1 MHDKIDFSRLER
13 IEPRKGSWET
23 VCARLD
29 SSEKRK
35 FINFIQT
42 RTKYVLAASFIVA
55 AFFTTFMTITSN
67 MVDSEE
73 VLMKNAASNELVS
86 WYGNLG
92 EQSDDELENLD
103 TDNTISYLLQETK

>member
-29 SSEKRK
+29 SSEKNK

-42 RTKYVLAASFIVA
+42 RTKYALAASFTVI
-55 AFFTTFMTITSN
+55 AFWTTFMTVMLNTN
-67 MVDSEE
+67 DSEDI
-73 VLMKNAASNELVS
+73 LIKNAASDELVS

-92 EQSDDELENLD
+92 EKSDDELENLD
-103 TDNTISYLLQETK
+103 TYNSISYLLQETK

>member
-35 FINFIQT
+35 YLNFIQT

-67 MVDSEE
+67 MVDSEDI
-73 VLMKNAASNELVS
+73 LMTNVASDELVS

-92 EQSDDELENLD
+92 EKSDDELENLD
-103 TDNTISYLLQETK
+103 NNNSISFLLQETK

>member
-35 FINFIQT
+35 VLNFIQT

-67 MVDSEE
+67 TINSEG
-73 VLMKNAASNELVS
+73 VLMTNVASSELAS

-92 EQSDDELENLD
+92 EKSDDELENLD
-103 TDNTISYLLQETK
+103 TYTSISYLLQETK

>member
-29 SSEKRK
+29 SSNQKK
-35 FINFIQT
+35 FIKFIQA
-42 RTKYVLAASFIVA
+42 RSLYALAASLIVVS
-55 AFFTTFMTITSN
+55 FLTVFTVYN
-67 MVDSEE
+67 YLDSEDI
-73 VLMKNAASNELVS
+73 LIKNIASDELAS

>member
-13 IEPRKGSWET
+13 IEPRKDSWEK

-29 SSEKRK
+29 SSEKNK

-42 RTKYVLAASFIVA
+42 RTKYALAASFTVIAFWTALMTVMLNTNNSEDILIKNVA
-55 AFFTTFMTITSN
+55 S
-67 MVDSEE
+67 D
-73 VLMKNAASNELVS
+73 ELVS

-92 EQSDDELENLD
+92 EKSDDELENLD
-103 TDNTISYLLQETK
+103 TYKSISYLLQETK

>member
-35 FINFIQT
+35 ILNFIQT
-42 RTKYVLAASFIVA
+42 RTKYVLAASFTII
-55 AFFTTFMTITSN
+55 AFFTTFMTFTINS
-67 MVDSEE
+67 MDSED
-73 VLMKNAASNELVS
+73 VLIKNVASDELVS

-92 EQSDDELENLD
+92 EKSDDELENLD
-103 TDNTISYLLQETK
+103 TYKSISYLLQETK

>member
-13 IEPRKGSWET
+13 IEPRKDSWEK

-29 SSEKRK
+29 SSEKNK

-42 RTKYVLAASFIVA
+42 RTKYALAASFTVI
-55 AFFTTFMTITSN
+55 AFWTVFMTVMLNTN
-67 MVDSEE
+67 NSEDI
-73 VLMKNAASNELVS
+73 LIKNVASDELVS

-92 EQSDDELENLD
+92 EKSDDELENLD
-103 TDNTISYLLQETK
+103 TYKSISYLLQETK